1 MGRNAREA
9 VNDARTMHSDWPVE
23 TPSGPG
29 FRVLSPSNGSRR
41 APQQYVVG
49 ERNHAFADDWRLL
62 MRISRGMFFLPIVA
76 AAMACVDSRGPEH
89 ALLEPR
95 AAARGEGPE
104 ASDVAHL
111 DLNVERAGLLA
122 ADRAYSQFSATTN
135 LVEGTMNMVAPAIIY
150 IAPGTYITTAAQVRT
165 LLQSNPA
172 NLTAVLTWSAVRADV
187 LVRCAARLHLRVHRD
202 SSARRNDRSRQ
213 IHRVLEA
220 AERRYVEV
228 GGLSPQRSPGRRR
241 LVDGARGFRNARL
254 QTLSL
259 FPENRRGDRVAS
271 VFATDLAFSDR
282 AQSGVSD
289 AFVAF
294 AAPDAAVL
302 GRLAGIGFG
311 TQAIIENQQDAL
323 AGVAR
328 LVGEL
333 R

>member
-1 MGRNAREA
+1 
-9 VNDARTMHSDWPVE
+9 
-23 TPSGPG
+23 
-29 FRVLSPSNGSRR
+29 
-41 APQQYVVG
+41 
-49 ERNHAFADDWRLL
+49 
-62 MRISRGMFFLPIVA
+62 MFVLPIIA
-76 AAMACVDSRGPEH
+76 GAMACVDSRGSEP

-95 AAARGEGPE
+95 TAVRGEGPE
-104 ASDVAHL
+104 ASDAAHL

-187 LVRCAARLHLRVHRD
+187 SSDAQRGYTYGFTEIRVPGGTIVPGKYIAYWKRQSDGAWKLAAY
-202 SSARRNDRSRQ
+202 RRNVRPEGVVSLTAPAGFETPDYKHYRYFPKTD
-213 IHRVLEA
+213 A
-220 AERRYVEV
+220 ASE
-228 GGLSPQRSPGRRR
+228 L
-241 LVDGARGFRNARL
+241 
-254 QTLSL
+254 
-259 FPENRRGDRVAS
+259 AS

-323 AGVAR
+323 PGSLVWSASFGDVAETGDLAFTTGFAQIR
-328 LVGEL
+328 TQNADGTWRVTGQGKYLTIWKKQRTGEW
-333 R
+333 RFVIDG